1 MQSMNFRISFYYI
14 IEHNYVLIV
23 FYLLDRMRTLT
34 SQQNELRKQLESN
47 ETMLTEQIRANNLE
61 NVQSI
66 QLLVNAVRN
75 CIRSWERIQN
85 ELQVRTV

>member
-1 MQSMNFRISFYYI
+1 MQSMNFSISFYYI